1 MSHLFR
7 LCLAVLAFLGAVSPA
22 NAVSGVALKGTVEVN
37 CTVQVS
43 QSTTA
48 SIDLV
53 KGTSRLNVARVRE
66 HCNLGNGFKISITS
80 ANAGSLVDAGGNKV
94 PYTISYDNSGVK
106 SLSTD
111 VVLNRTSPALIVTTK
126 NFTVTVPAK
135 ADAIA
140 GSYADTITI
149 SIAAR

>member
-1 MSHLFR
+1 MSHLLRPF
-7 LCLAVLAFLGAVSPA
+7 LAVLAILGAVSPA
-22 NAVSGVALKGTVEVN
+22 NAVNSVPIKGTVETN

-43 QSTTA
+43 QTSTN

-53 KGTSRLNVARVRE
+53 RGTSRLNVARVRE

-80 ANAGSLVDAGGNKV
+80 ANAGSLMDAAGNKV
-94 PYTISYDNSGVK
+94 PYTISYDNSGVR
-106 SLSTD
+106 SLAAG
-111 VVLNRTSPALIVTTK
+111 VVLTRTSPALVVTTK